1 MFPRSPRSRP
11 LRRARS
17 VTSLGMVGLLA
28 LPLIAWS
35 NRVDV
40 VVDGE
45 LHGLR
50 TYASTVGDVL
60 DQLEVEVGPAD
71 EVTPGPATEVS
82 DGLTIGVARAI
93 TVDVYVDGRFA
104 RQVTAPVRS
113 VAGVL
118 EEADLGDVR
127 EQGAD
132 IAPRWTAPVEDG
144 DSVHVTLPQVVSLTV
159 DGETRE
165 VETLVSTV
173 ESLLHEVGVELG
185 ADDVV
190 RPIPG
195 AALEAGAE
203 VVVQRVAEDEI
214 VEEVSLP
221 REEVRRE
228 TDDLRKGTTKVE
240 DEGRDGVRHDTYRV
254 TTVDGEETE
263 RELISREVAEEPRP
277 RIVLVGTFV
286 PPPPPPP
293 PPPRPAPAPSPTA
306 TASAPKPA
314 PATSTSDV
322 WDRLARC
329 ESGGN
334 WSLNTG
340 NGYHGG
346 LQFHPDTWNRHKP
359 SGYPTYAY
367 QATREQQI
375 VVGERVQRSQGWG
388 AWPHCS
394 RQLGL
399 R

>member
-1 MFPRSPRSRP
+1 
-11 LRRARS
+11 
-17 VTSLGMVGLLA
+17 MVGLLA

-71 EVTPGPATEVS
+71 DVTPAPTTEVS
-82 DGLTIGVARAI
+82 DGLTIDVARAI
-93 TVDVYVDGRFA
+93 TVDVFVDGRLA
-104 RQVTAPVRS
+104 RQVTAPIGS
-113 VAGVL
+113 VAGAL
-118 EEADLGDVR
+118 DAADLGHVR
-127 EQGAD
+127 DEGAD
-132 IAPRWTAPVEDG
+132 VAPRWTAPLEDG
-144 DSVHVTLPQVVSLTV
+144 DRVHVTLPQTVTLTV
-159 DGETRE
+159 DGESRE

-173 ESLLHEVGVELG
+173 GNLLVEQGIELG
-185 ADDVV
+185 PADVV
-190 RPIPG
+190 LPIAGAVVEG
-195 AALEAGAE
+195 AADIVVRRVGHDE
-203 VVVQRVAEDEI
+203 VVEKVA
-214 VEEVSLP
+214 LP
-221 REEVRRE
+221 HEEVRRE
-228 TDDLRKGTTKVE
+228 SDDLRKGATKVE

-263 RELISREVAEEPRP
+263 RELLSSEVVREPSPRV
-277 RIVLVGTFV
+277 VLVGTFE

-293 PPPRPAPAPSPTA
+293 PAPKPSPKPSSKPSPSPSPTA
-306 TASAPKPA
+306 ATTAKK
-314 PATSTSDV
+314 ATSNH
-322 WDRLARC
+322 WDQLAKC

-359 SGYPTYAY
+359 SGYPAYAY
-367 QATREQQI
+367 QASREQQI
-375 VVGERVQRSQGWG
+375 VVGERVQASQGWG

-394 RQLGL
+394 KVVGL

>member
-1 MFPRSPRSRP
+1 MFSRSQRSRP

-71 EVTPGPATEVS
+71 DVTPAPTTEVS
-82 DGLTIGVARAI
+82 DGLTIDVARAI
-93 TVDVYVDGRFA
+93 TVDVLVDGRLA
-104 RQVTAPVRS
+104 HRVTAPVSS
-113 VAGVL
+113 VAGAL
-118 EEADLGDVR
+118 EAAGLGDVR
-127 EQGAD
+127 DHGAD
-132 IAPRWTAPVEDG
+132 IAPRWTAPLVDG
-144 DSVHVTLPQVVSLTV
+144 DAVHVSLPRTVTLTV
-159 DGETRE
+159 DGATRE
-165 VETLVSTV
+165 VATLVGTV
-173 ESLLHEVGVELG
+173 EQLLLEQGVDLDP
-185 ADDVV
+185 DDVV
-190 RPIPG
+190 LPIGG
-195 AALEAGAE
+195 AAVEEGAGI
-203 VVVQRVAEDEI
+203 VVQRVANDEV
-214 VEEVSLP
+214 VEEVELP

-228 TDDLRKGTTKVE
+228 SDDLRKGTTKVD
-240 DEGRDGVRHDTYRV
+240 DEGRDGLRADTYRV
-254 TTVDGEETE
+254 VTIDGEEVE
-263 RELISREVAEEPRP
+263 RELVSSEVVREPSPRV
-277 RIVLVGTFV
+277 VLVGTYE

-293 PPPRPAPAPSPTA
+293 APKPKPAPKPSPTA
-306 TASAPKPA
+306 TAT
-314 PATSTSDV
+314 TSGTSH
-322 WDRLARC
+322 WDALARC

-334 WSLNTG
+334 WSINTG

-375 VVGERVQRSQGWG
+375 VVGERVQASQGWG

-394 RQLGL
+394 KVVGL

>member
-1 MFPRSPRSRP
+1 
-11 LRRARS
+11 
-17 VTSLGMVGLLA
+17 MVGLLA

-82 DGLTIGVARAI
+82 DGITIDVARAI
-93 TVDVYVDGRFA
+93 TVDVLVDGWFA
-104 RQVTAPVRS
+104 SVVTAPVSS
-113 VAGVL
+113 VAGAL
-118 EEADLGDVR
+118 EAAGLGDVR
-127 EQGAD
+127 EQGAE
-132 IAPRWTAPVEDG
+132 IAPSWTSSIEDG
-144 DSVHVTLPQVVSLTV
+144 DTVHVSLPRAVQLTV

-165 VETLVSTV
+165 VESLVRSV
-173 ESLLHEVGVELG
+173 GSLLTEQGIELG
-185 ADDVV
+185 PDDRVL
-190 RPIPG
+190 PIEG
-195 AALEAGAE
+195 AALEAG
-203 VVVQRVAEDEI
+203 DEI
-214 VEEVSLP
+214 VIQRVGHDEVVEEVALP
-221 REEVRRE
+221 RDEVRRD
-228 TDDLRKGTTKVE
+228 TDDLRKGTTKVDE
-240 DEGRDGVRHDTYRV
+240 EGRDGIRVDTYRV
-254 TTVDGEETE
+254 TTVDGDETA
-263 RELISREVAEEPRP
+263 RELLTSEIVRDPEPRV
-277 RIVLVGTFV
+277 VLVGTFE
-286 PPPPPPP
+286 PPPPPKPK
-293 PPPRPAPAPSPTA
+293 PAPKPEPKPEPEPEPKPEPKASASPKPAP
-306 TASAPKPA
+306 TASAPR
-314 PATSTSDV
+314 ATSSASSH
-322 WDRLARC
+322 WDALARC

-359 SGYPTYAY
+359 AGYPAYAY
-367 QATREQQI
+367 QASREQQI

-394 RQLGL
+394 RQVGL